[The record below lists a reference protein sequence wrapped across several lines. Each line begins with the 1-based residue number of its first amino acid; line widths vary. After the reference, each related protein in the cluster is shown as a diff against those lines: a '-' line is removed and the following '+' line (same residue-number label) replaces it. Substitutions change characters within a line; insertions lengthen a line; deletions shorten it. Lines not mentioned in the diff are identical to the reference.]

1 MKKSTWRFI
10 ITFAAAEFTYI
21 MNVVVRGFMKTLS
34 RFERF
39 YSLTKL
45 NVSIMTKLFF
55 VFFINMGLLIV
66 IINANLNEKPFI
78 REAVGYIPVA

>member
-1 MKKSTWRFI
+1 
-10 ITFAAAEFTYI
+10 

-55 VFFINMGLLIV
+55 VFFINMGLLII